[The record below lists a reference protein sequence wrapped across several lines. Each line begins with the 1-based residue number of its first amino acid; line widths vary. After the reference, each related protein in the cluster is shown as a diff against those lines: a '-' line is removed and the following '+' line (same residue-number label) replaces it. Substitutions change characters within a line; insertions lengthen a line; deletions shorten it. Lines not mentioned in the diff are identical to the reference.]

1 MKEMIR
7 KISIILIYIAV
18 AILIFLYGENLLIWL
33 QEGGTQFLLLTALLA
48 TLFALFPIIPYPLIG
63 AVLGAAYGG
72 LLGSTITWIGSSLAS
87 IIMFIFVRYG
97 YQDWGHQLLNRY
109 RSLAK
114 VTILFE
120 QNAFMTIFITRLIP
134 VIPSIIVNIYSAL
147 SRVRF
152 LSYAIASSLGKIP
165 AMILFATVG
174 NSFVN
179 NPTQLLFIG
188 GAYLVFLVMVYGFYR
203 LWQKL
208 ASKKEELPKL

>member
-1 MKEMIR
+1 MIR

-48 TLFALFPIIPYPLIG
+48 TIFALFPIIPYPLIG

-188 GAYLVFLVMVYGFYR
+188 GAYLVFLVLVYGLYR